1 MQWIEFLLERGIF
14 FLVII
19 SSNYERQEAFLMRG
33 KVLNL

>member
-1 MQWIEFLLERGIF
+1 MQWIEFLIGRGSF

-33 KVLNL
+33 EVLNL